1 MKRQSVGICD
11 REGREANIRRLKSLQ
26 RLESELSRSK
36 MRKGSVLGP
45 PDELQPAG
53 AASNVLVSMRRFDKG
68 EE

>member
-11 REGREANIRRLKSLQ
+11 QERREANIRRLKSPQ
-26 RLESELSRSK
+26 RLESQFSRSK
-36 MRKGSVLGP
+36 MREGPVLGP

-53 AASNVLVSMRRFDKG
+53 AASNILASMRRFDKG